1 MTNSTPNNT
10 IASKLCALHLA
21 ARRLPALYRLALI
34 SRVLLALA
42 FLPSSLVKVMGQRFT
57 RISTSDPIGYF
68 FEAMY
73 QTGLFWR
80 FIGASQLVAV
90 ALLLIPATATL
101 GAAMFLPITVNI
113 FVITVS
119 LHFTGTPVITGL
131 MLLANVFLVC
141 WDYHKFASVL
151 FGPSAAYDVA
161 ESPWF
166 PRIEVRGYQLGAATG
181 SLLVLWTR
189 DLVPGTLRGPALVT
203 CGVAAAMAVGMVVI
217 GWFRASR
224 TPALSM

>member
-1 MTNSTPNNT
+1 MDT
-10 IASKLCALHLA
+10 IPSKLRALHLA

-42 FLPSSLVKVMGQRFT
+42 FVPSSLVKVMGQRFT
-57 RISTSDPIGYF
+57 QISTNDPIGYF

-73 QTGLFWR
+73 QTGLYWR
-80 FIGASQLVAV
+80 FIGVSQLVAG

-101 GAAMFLPITVNI
+101 GAAMFLPIVVNI

-119 LHFTGTPVITGL
+119 LHFTGTPLITGL

-141 WDYHKFASVL
+141 WDYYKFAPIL

-161 ESPWF
+161 VAPSF
-166 PRIEVRGYQLGAATG
+166 PRVEVRGYQLGAATG
-181 SLLVLWTR
+181 LLLVLWTR
-189 DLVPGTLRGPALVT
+189 GLMPSALQRATLLI
-203 CGVAAAMAVGMVVI
+203 CGVATGVSIGMIVV

-224 TPALSM
+224 TPAPSI